1 MTRKSRGPGEPLAT
15 EELGVEMT
23 NEDLRTVFVD
33 AHRAHFELD
42 TTNPLP
48 AFDALSSIVS
58 YWWERHE
65 VPESGTISIPWWA
78 GEIIAWGYQ
87 IYRTAHLEGRSTKL
101 GEAYGIEGGGQG
113 KQPRIRRHMRVSKDR
128 DLALW
133 VALELEKNSTYE
145 NAVAETA
152 ERCGVSESNIAR
164 AWRDL
169 GEPVKERL
177 RQFRRGQTSRSVD
190 SDST

>member
-1 MTRKSRGPGEPLAT
+1 MTS
-15 EELGVEMT
+15 
-23 NEDLRTVFVD
+23 EDLRTVFID
-33 AHRAHFELD
+33 LYRAQFELD

-48 AFDALSSIVS
+48 AFDALSSLVA

-78 GEIIAWGYQ
+78 GEIIAAGYQ
-87 IYRTAHLEGRSTKL
+87 TYCADQKEVRITKF

-113 KQPRIRRHMRVSKDR
+113 KHPRIRRHMRVSKDR

-152 ERCGVSESNIAR
+152 ERCDVSESNIAR
-164 AWRDL
+164 AWHDW
-169 GEPVKERL
+169 GELVKEL
-177 RQFRRGQTSRSVD
+177 LQKFRRGQTSRSVD

>member
-15 EELGVEMT
+15 DELGVEMT
-23 NEDLRTVFVD
+23 SEDLRTVFVD
-33 AHRAHFELD
+33 AYRAHFELD

-48 AFDALSSIVS
+48 AFDALSSLVV
-58 YWWERHE
+58 YWWERDE
-65 VPESGTISIPWWA
+65 VPESGTINVPWWA
-78 GEIIAWGYQ
+78 GEIIAAGYQ
-87 IYRTAHLEGRSTKL
+87 IYRAAHKEGRSTKL

-145 NAVAETA
+145 NAVAETV
-152 ERCGVSESNIAR
+152 ERCGVSESKIAR

-177 RQFRRGQTSRSVD
+177 RQFRRGQTSRSAD